1 MKHRLCDMWSGVVM
15 ENLALSADQCQ
26 LRVLQFSVHLI
37 DLLSVSLRYNGFT
50 RIQKAVVV
58 IRQAADHQTITMTFL
73 FFFGSSLALGTCLEE
88 EVGNAGRKEAGESGS
103 GESILERQLLFKNV
117 FVK

>member
-1 MKHRLCDMWSGVVM
+1 MWSGVVM

-58 IRQAADHQTITMTFL
+58 IRQAADHQTMALTL
-73 FFFGSSLALGTCLEE
+73 F
-88 EVGNAGRKEAGESGS
+88 
-103 GESILERQLLFKNV
+103 
-117 FVK
+117 